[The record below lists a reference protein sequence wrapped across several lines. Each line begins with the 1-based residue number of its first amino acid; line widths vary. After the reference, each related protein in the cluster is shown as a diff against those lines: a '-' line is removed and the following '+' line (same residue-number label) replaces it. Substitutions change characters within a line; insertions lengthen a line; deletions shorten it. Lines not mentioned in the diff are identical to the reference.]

1 MFAGG
6 TDRPPTKISR
16 AHVRRV
22 AQLFLPHKGMVI
34 KTVLAVIVGV
44 IFGLFPPIFL
54 QTIIDV
60 GFANKDMGVV
70 IGYSIL
76 TILATLL
83 GALFTL
89 LYGYW
94 SVLVGQK
101 IMHQLRNQL
110 FEHLQGMA
118 LKFFTSTRTGEIQ
131 TRLISD
137 VSGVQG
143 VVSAT
148 LTDALSNIAI
158 IISTVV
164 AMFII
169 DWRLTLLALVLVP
182 IFAKAGQGL
191 GEWAREIRR
200 GTQEQTAVLNSMMQE
215 MLSVSGALLIKT
227 SRRVNQL
234 MDKFRDESQGLADW
248 QVKQQVMTYV
258 FFGLMRTVTGLIP
271 VLVYWLAGY
280 LMIRQGDTSMTVG
293 KLVAF
298 TMLQTRMFFPLSG
311 MMASYVEVLSSFAL
325 FERIFEYLDFK
336 QDIVDSPTAH
346 GINPAEC
353 KGKVELKNVYFKYD
367 SEQENW
373 TLSDINL
380 TAQPGQL
387 IALVGPSGSGK
398 TSLSYLIPRL
408 YDAVEG
414 EVLIDGEN
422 VRNIK
427 LEALAGVIGVV
438 SQETYLVH
446 DSVRENLKYAKP
458 DATDAEIEAACR
470 ASNIWDHI
478 SSLPEGLDTMVG
490 ERGYKFS
497 GGEKQRLAIARAI
510 LKDPRILILDE
521 ATSALDTNSERVIQ
535 LALNRLMEG
544 RTTFAI
550 AHRLSTILHADQIL
564 VLKNGV
570 VVERGTHS
578 VLLAQDG
585 LYAKL
590 YNEQFVNR
598 EETDTFAGNLAP
610 SSGM

>member
-6 TDRPPTKISR
+6 TDRPPSKISKE
-16 AHVRRV
+16 HIRRV
-22 AQLFLPHKGMVI
+22 ARLFLPHKPMVI
-34 KTVLAVIVGV
+34 KTLAAVLVGV
-44 IFGLFPPIFL
+44 VLGLFPPIFL
-54 QTIIDV
+54 QHIIDE
-60 GFANKDMGVV
+60 GITKRQMDTVV
-70 IGYSIL
+70 LYSIL
-76 TILATLL
+76 TIIATLL

-101 IMHQLRNQL
+101 IMHQLRNHL

-148 LTDALSNIAI
+148 LTDAISNIAI
-158 IISTVV
+158 IVSTII
-164 AMFII
+164 AMFLV

-182 IFAKAGQGL
+182 LFAKAGQGL

-200 GTQEQTAVLNSMMQE
+200 GSQEQTGVLNSMMQE

-227 SRRVNQL
+227 SRRRGQL
-234 MDKFRDESQGLADW
+234 MEKFRAESQGLADW

-280 LMIRQGDTSMTVG
+280 LMISQGDTSLTVG

-336 QDIVDSPTAH
+336 QDIVDSPQAH
-346 GINPAEC
+346 DLTKDNCQGR
-353 KGKVELKNVYFKYD
+353 VELRDVFFKYE

-373 TLSDINL
+373 TLQNISL
-380 TAQPGQL
+380 VAEPGQL

-408 YDAVEG
+408 YDTVEG

-427 LEALAGVIGVV
+427 LEALASVIGVV

-446 DSVRENLKYAKP
+446 DTVRENLKYAKV
-458 DATDAEIEAACR
+458 DATDAEIQAACEAA
-470 ASNIWDHI
+470 NIWNHI
-478 SSLPEGLDTMVG
+478 SSLPEGLDTLVG

-535 LALNRLMEG
+535 QALNRLMEG

-564 VLKNGV
+564 VLRKGE

-578 VLLAQDG
+578 ELLTEGG

-590 YNEQFVNR
+590 YNEQFLNR
-598 EETDTFAGNLAP
+598 EASEVGR
-610 SSGM
+610 